1 MKVIKKADKP
11 ETVTINGIELKCNYD
26 AGHKAYP
33 FTNRQPHNIAEELK
47 AQGLQACIV
56 EVLSR
61 NLKGKLDFHNQP
73 YKPSVYKL
81 KIIDGNDGSSDSE
94 YYLTKEDRDS
104 EADGIESPYFYERST
119 ITFKESVF
127 A

>member
-1 MKVIKKADKP
+1 MTSKQI
-11 ETVTINGIELKCNYD
+11 
-26 AGHKAYP
+26 
-33 FTNRQPHNIAEELK
+33 IAEIK
-47 AQGLQACIV
+47 TQGLPF
-56 EVLSR
+56 
-61 NLKGKLDFHNQP
+61 NT
-73 YKPSVYKL
+73 SVYKL